1 LIKKN
6 IIPLPRGKHF
16 KKRDREM
23 IAQCTE
29 NLADREL
36 ANILQRVMQL
46 EISFRRR
53 MEQEKAH

>member
-1 LIKKN
+1 
-6 IIPLPRGKHF
+6 
-16 KKRDREM
+16 M